1 MKELRGTGIA
11 LVTPF
16 TLAGEVDYAALS
28 RLMDHY
34 IENGVDYLVV
44 LGTTAETA
52 TLSKHE
58 QREIARSVV
67 AINAGRIPLVIG
79 LGSNNT
85 KALVEEI
92 NAFDFTGFSA
102 ILSV

>member
-34 IENGVDYLVV
+34 MENGVDYLVV
-44 LGTTAETA
+44 L
-52 TLSKHE
+52 E
-58 QREIARSVV
+58 QPQRLQHFPNMNSAKLRERCR
-67 AINAGRIPLVIG
+67 NQCG
-79 LGSNNT
+79 
-85 KALVEEI
+85 
-92 NAFDFTGFSA
+92 
-102 ILSV
+102 